1 MERRVPDAYYDR
13 GAPFFLFFLEFPQFG
28 SSRPLPKT
36 DLNEKTGLLRYRM
49 KILKGLL
56 LGTQR

>member
-1 MERRVPDAYYDR
+1 MERRVSDAYYDR
-13 GAPFFLFFLEFPQFG
+13 GAPFFLFLFEFPQFG

-36 DLNEKTGLLRYRM
+36 DLNEKIRLLRYRM